1 VEFSQVEAVEDLM
14 LQMEQDPYQ
23 LVAEVPV
30 DQEVPQ
36 DQALTQLLIPAVEAV
51 EVAVAQ
57 AVKVALVDQE
67 FLS

>member
-1 VEFSQVEAVEDLM
+1 MEFSQVEAVEDLM